1 MKHHASVMPPALASR
16 AKGFTI
22 IELVVVI
29 VILGIVSVTAASKF
43 LNLQSDARISALQ
56 GLRGGMQGAA
66 DMVYP
71 IAIQRNLEK
80 LSSAQITIE
89 GDNIE
94 LVYGYPAADS
104 ANAWSLLI
112 ESTFADSIFNEND
125 PAEWYFHNT
134 SRNEPWIRFM
144 TKSKKKSSED
154 CFLLYN
160 EATSS
165 SAPTFELTTSG
176 C

>member
-1 MKHHASVMPPALASR
+1 MKHHTAVTPPAETPFEGFLPLLNWLAIDRDSGHCFCNS
-16 AKGFTI
+16 GF
-22 IELVVVI
+22 
-29 VILGIVSVTAASKF
+29 GKF

-56 GLRGGMQGAA
+56 GLRVVCRELLI
-66 DMVYP
+66 MVYP

-80 LSSAQITIE
+80 LSSRTNHYQR
-89 GDNIE
+89 DNIE

-134 SRNEPWIRFM
+134 SRNEPLDSLHDQRVRKSLLKIASYFI
-144 TKSKKKSSED
+144 TK
-154 CFLLYN
+154 LPPLPHRPLN
-160 EATSS
+160 
-165 SAPTFELTTSG
+165 
-176 C
+176 

>member
-1 MKHHASVMPPALASR
+1 MKHHAAVTPAAQKHRS
-16 AKGFTI
+16 KGFTI

-29 VILGIVSVTAASKF
+29 VIMGIVSVTAASKF

-125 PAEWYFHNT
+125 PAEWFFHNT